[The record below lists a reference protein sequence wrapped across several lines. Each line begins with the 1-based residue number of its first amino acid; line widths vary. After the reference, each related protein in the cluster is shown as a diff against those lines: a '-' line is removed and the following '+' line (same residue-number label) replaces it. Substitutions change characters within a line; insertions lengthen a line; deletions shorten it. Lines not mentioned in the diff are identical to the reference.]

1 MAGVVALLEGE
12 PYDDVSDDPA
22 SRAGA
27 GTMSDGL
34 RHLLSPV
41 LPPAVVDVVLSP
53 LVIFDALLEAL
64 VSSGQAL
71 IVPGVAFLLGFG
83 VPGIRRRITL
93 DAAAE

>member
-22 SRAGA
+22 SRAG
-27 GTMSDGL
+27 TMSDGL
-34 RHLLSPV
+34 RHLLLPV